1 MNTPTHMLIGAA
13 VFARPVVPAT
23 LVAAMLGGLAPDVPM
38 FALVLSS
45 TRLAGI
51 PQHEVF
57 GTLFYSDSWQAV
69 FAVDHSFFVW
79 GLLLAFGHWRRHL
92 ILTAFVGAGFL
103 HAAIDFVTHHDDARR
118 QLWPVSDWVFRSPV
132 SYWDPNYYGG
142 IIGVFEVGLAGAL
155 TVLLCLRLRQWRE
168 RLLVL
173 GVSAPLLISILL
185 TGDLHGLHGM
195 G

>member
-38 FALVLSS
+38 FALVLFS
-45 TRLAGI
+45 TRLVGI

-57 GTLFYSDSWQAV
+57 GDLFYSDSWQAV
-69 FAVDHSFFVW
+69 FSVDHSFLVW
-79 GLLLAFGHWRRHL
+79 GLLLALGHWRRHL
-92 ILTAFVGAGFL
+92 ILTALAGAGFL
-103 HAAIDFVTHHDDARR
+103 HAATDFVTHHDDARR
-118 QLWPVSDWVFRSPV
+118 QFWPVSDWVFRSPV

>member
-1 MNTPTHMLIGAA
+1 MLIGAA
-13 VFARPVVPAT
+13 VFARPVVPST
-23 LVAAMLGGLAPDVPM
+23 LVAAILGGLAPDVPM
-38 FALVLSS
+38 FALVLFS
-45 TRLAGI
+45 TRLVGI

-57 GTLFYSDSWQAV
+57 GDLFYSHSWQAV

-79 GLLLAFGHWRRHL
+79 GLLLALGHWRRHL
-92 ILTAFVGAGFL
+92 ILTAFAGAGFL
-103 HAAIDFVTHHDDARR
+103 HAATDFITHHDDARR
-118 QLWPVSDWVFRSPV
+118 QFWPVSDWVFRSPV

>member
-1 MNTPTHMLIGAA
+1 MLIGAA
-13 VFARPVVPAT
+13 VFARPVVPST

-38 FALVLSS
+38 FALVLFS
-45 TRLAGI
+45 TRLVGI

-57 GTLFYSDSWQAV
+57 GDLFYSDSWQAI

-79 GLLLAFGHWRRHL
+79 GLLLALGHWRRHL
-92 ILTAFVGAGFL
+92 ILTAFAGAGLL
-103 HAAIDFVTHHDDARR
+103 HAATDFVTHHDDARR
-118 QLWPVSDWVFRSPV
+118 QFWPVSDWVFRSPV

>member
-1 MNTPTHMLIGAA
+1 
-13 VFARPVVPAT
+13 
-23 LVAAMLGGLAPDVPM
+23 
-38 FALVLSS
+38 
-45 TRLAGI
+45 
-51 PQHEVF
+51 
-57 GTLFYSDSWQAV
+57 
-69 FAVDHSFFVW
+69 
-79 GLLLAFGHWRRHL
+79 
-92 ILTAFVGAGFL
+92 
-103 HAAIDFVTHHDDARR
+103 
-118 QLWPVSDWVFRSPV
+118 VSDWVFRSPV

-142 IIGVFEVGLAGAL
+142 VIGVVEVGLAGAL